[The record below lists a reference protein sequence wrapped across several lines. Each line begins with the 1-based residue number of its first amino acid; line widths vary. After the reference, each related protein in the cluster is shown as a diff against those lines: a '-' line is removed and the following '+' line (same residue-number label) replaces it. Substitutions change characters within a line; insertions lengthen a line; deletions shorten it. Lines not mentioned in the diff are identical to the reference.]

1 MTEEAFSPSYQSDYS
16 LPKEAQRTVIV
27 DAFERALQVG
37 PAGIDI
43 AYQRLGHPD
52 APPVLLI
59 MGIAAQ
65 AIHWPE
71 AFCQALVNHG
81 LQVIRFDNR
90 DSGLST
96 HLADAPTPNLP
107 AVLAGDRSSVSYTL
121 SDMAHDTVGLLDYL
135 GIGQAHIVG
144 VSMGGQIAQTVAI
157 EHPDRVRSLTSMMS
171 TTGDTKV
178 GQASPEVLRELFSG
192 PPAVTREKVIQQMLR
207 VAQFTGSPCYPNDEA
222 EMAARAGRAYDRCY
236 DPVGTARQAVATVVS
251 GDRTEALRSL
261 KVPALVIHGLVDRM
275 CDVSGG
281 RATAEA
287 IPGAEL
293 VLIEGMGHNLP
304 PGLRS
309 QLAEIISDFVWK
321 VERSTRS

>member
-1 MTEEAFSPSYQSDYS
+1 
-16 LPKEAQRTVIV
+16 VIV
-27 DAFERALQVG
+27 DEFERAVQVG
-37 PAGIDI
+37 PAGIDL
-43 AYQRLGHPD
+43 AYQRLGPPD
-52 APPVLLI
+52 APACVADHGHRCSSDSLA
-59 MGIAAQ
+59 G
-65 AIHWPE
+65 
-71 AFCQALVNHG
+71 AFCQALVHHG
-81 LQVIRFDNR
+81 LQVLRFDNR

-135 GIGQAHIVG
+135 GIGPAHLVG
-144 VSMGGQIAQTVAI
+144 ASMGGQIAQTVAI

-192 PPAVTREKVIQQMLR
+192 PPAITRDEVIQQMLR
-207 VAQFTGSPCYPNDEA
+207 VAQFTGSPRYPHDEA
-222 EMAARAGRAYDRCY
+222 EIAARAGRAYDRAY

-261 KVPALVIHGLVDRM
+261 KVPALVIHGLADRL

-293 VLIEGMGHNLP
+293 VLPEGMGHNLP

-309 QLAEIISDFVWK
+309 QLADIVSDFVWR

>member
-1 MTEEAFSPSYQSDYS
+1 
-16 LPKEAQRTVIV
+16 VIV
-27 DAFERALQVG
+27 DAFERAWQVG
-37 PAGIDI
+37 LAGIDI
-43 AYQRLGHPD
+43 AYQRLGPPD

-81 LQVIRFDNR
+81 LQVIHFDNR

-96 HLADAPTPNLP
+96 HLADVPTPNLP

-121 SDMAHDTVGLLDYL
+121 SDMAQDTVGLLDHL
-135 GIGQAHIVG
+135 GIGQAHLVG
-144 VSMGGQIAQTVAI
+144 ASMGGQIAQTLAV
-157 EHPDRVRSLTSMMS
+157 EHSDRVRSLTSMMS

-178 GQASPEVLRELFSG
+178 GQSSPEALRELFSG
-192 PPAVTREKVIQQMLR
+192 PPAVTRDEVIQQMLR
-207 VAQFTGSPCYPNDEA
+207 VAQFTGSARYPNDEA
-222 EMAARAGRAYDRCY
+222 EVAERAGRAYDRCY
-236 DPVGTARQAVATVVS
+236 DPVGTARQAVAMVVS
-251 GDRTEALRSL
+251 GDRTEALQRL
-261 KVPALVIHGLVDRM
+261 KVPALVIHGLADRM

-281 RATAEA
+281 RAAAEA

-321 VERSTRS
+321 VERSSRS